1 MYITNYRN
9 KNIEQNL
16 NIQTNQC
23 QSSHQTNNLLLKSQA
38 QQYTKY
44 PKYLEP
50 KQQKVHAQSMN
61 KQEHII

>member
-23 QSSHQTNNLLLKSQA
+23 QSSHQTNNQSSKSQA

-50 KQQKVHAQSMN
+50 K
-61 KQEHII
+61 